1 MCVRWHICHAKPCNT
16 MYVQWQCWDT
26 YHVYHGK
33 PCNAMCVWWQWWNT
47 NLATALPNWDLGDSS
62 PSPAPTGGWEQIS
75 QTLPVSPKYW
85 RPKIINVNCPRP
97 NVCAIVTCNIVTKGG
112 IWWLGKRKGK
122 RWLVRVVVRCDDV
135 RADVKRCNKFWNLCN
150 IHPPGPLAVTSLTD
164 VYMINVKVFM
174 RTLKSWRGAV
184 LVQMWFH
191 WVR

>member
-1 MCVRWHICHAKPCNT
+1 MENHAIPCMSSDNVAIPT
-16 MYVQWQCWDT
+16 MYSVHCIPWKTMQC
-26 YHVYHGK
+26 HV
-33 PCNAMCVWWQWWNT
+33 CLMAMVEYQ
-47 NLATALPNWDLGDSS
+47 LGDRASQLGFRRQFTFPGS
-62 PSPAPTGGWEQIS
+62 YWRAGGWEQIS
-75 QTLPVSPKYW
+75 RTLPVSPKYW

-135 RADVKRCNKFWNLCN
+135 RADVRRCNKFCKLCN
-150 IHPPGPLAVTSLTD
+150 IHLPGPLAVTSLTD

-174 RTLKSWRGAV
+174 QTLKSWRGAV